1 MHMHTHKQT
10 SVHACIDLCP
20 FVLPHPCAGV
30 GHACS
35 SAERQRERD
44 RDRESN
50 KDKGTSYKALLQYL
64 VGTWHGMHKH
74 KGAIDQAK
82 A

>member
-1 MHMHTHKQT
+1 MHAAQ
-10 SVHACIDLCP
+10 LR
-20 FVLPHPCAGV
+20 G
-30 GHACS
+30 
-35 SAERQRERD
+35 RERE

-64 VGTWHGMHKH
+64 VEMGIECTSTRDR
-74 KGAIDQAK
+74 AIDQAM

>member
-1 MHMHTHKQT
+1 MLR
-10 SVHACIDLCP
+10 SP
-20 FVLPHPCAGV
+20 SSCAGV

-35 SAERQRERD
+35 SAERQRE

-64 VGTWHGMHKH
+64 VEMGIECTSTRDR
-74 KGAIDQAK
+74 AIDQAM